1 MSKTTN
7 SNLSSMS
14 IDELNNLG
22 KQVKL
27 AIKAQ
32 RLNANK
38 AVASSLSIGDT
49 VEFTVPK
56 TTTILTGHVSKVKR
70 VMIAVKAVGNAGQFN
85 VPLTSIKKIASVKA
99 TKGSAAVKAVKA
111 KTDSV
116 KAKKGT
122 SAVTKKAPAP
132 SVKSNAIKAIKD
144 KIAAKKAAAKSST
157 PIVAS
162 DVSTEETASE

>member
-14 IDELNNLG
+14 IDELNTLG

-27 AIKAQ
+27 ALKAQ
-32 RLNANK
+32 RLNVNK
-38 AVASSLSIGDT
+38 AVASSLTIGDT

-111 KTDSV
+111 KTD
-116 KAKKGT
+116 AKK
-122 SAVTKKAPAP
+122 ATKKAPAP
-132 SVKSNAIKAIKD
+132 IVKSNAIKAIKD

-162 DVSTEETASE
+162 DVEETSASE